1 MSTAELIAKEIKDLE
16 PREQSRVLE
25 FLKLLKTREELDA
38 DSAFKRFSQASAMRG
53 MEEEPDLYSEKALG
67 R

>member
-25 FLKLLKTREELDA
+25 FLKLMKTREDRDA
-38 DSAFKRFSQASAMRG
+38 DPAFRRFSLASALRG
-53 MEEEPDLYSEKALG
+53 MENEPDLYSETSLG

>member
-16 PREQSRVLE
+16 PGEQSRVLE

-38 DSAFKRFSQASAMRG
+38 DPAFKRFSLASAMRG
-53 MEEEPDLYSEKALG
+53 MEDEPDLYSEKALG

>member
-16 PREQSRVLE
+16 PREQSQVLA
-25 FLKLLKTREELDA
+25 FLKLLKTREERTA
-38 DSAFKRFSQASAMRG
+38 DSAFQRFSLASAMRG
-53 MEEEPDLYSEKALG
+53 MENEPDLYSEKALG